1 MTVRVKKISVDSSKI
16 SLKII
21 WGLSIFSIIGL
32 LAIWVIQMQSLSRNS
47 MLVSDIQNRLAG
59 LPTANAEEAVL
70 VSAKEIPEIDKIA
83 QDLNFER
90 IDKVQYIRTT
100 GSTALA
106 K

>member
-1 MTVRVKKISVDSSKI
+1 MTVRIQKISRNSFKMNF
-16 SLKII
+16 KII

-32 LAIWVIQMQSLSRNS
+32 FAIWVLQMQSLSRNS
-47 MLVSDIQNRLAG
+47 ILVSEVQNKLAG

-70 VSAKEIPEIDKIA
+70 VSAKEMPEIDKVA

-90 IDKVQYIRTT
+90 IDKVHYIRAA
-100 GSTALA
+100 GRTALA